1 MLTFCPVKEKQK
13 MDLKHI
19 LTWYLEAGV
28 DECIS
33 EKAPNRLNEKT
44 KPLVQSVQRVVSSK
58 TTRTAD
64 TFVQQ
69 AIQAAKNAQNL
80 SDLDN
85 ALKNFTACGLSK
97 TAAHLLS
104 GIGVPNPRVLCIIEA
119 PRAKDDKTGALLQ
132 DESGQ
137 LLLKMLKAIDLDYTQ
152 ETYVATL
159 APWRTPGDRPLSDTE
174 MEQCLPFLKRRIE
187 LLNPDILILFG
198 SVLSGALLGISSI
211 SKAREKAVDYTSE
224 QMSHAIKAFTT
235 FAPTFLLKSPAQKR
249 KAWEDLQ
256 KIQQYLIGL

>member
-1 MLTFCPVKEKQK
+1 
-13 MDLKHI
+13 MDFKHI

-28 DECIS
+28 DECVGEKASNRLS
-33 EKAPNRLNEKT
+33 EKRKT
-44 KPLVQSVQRVVSSK
+44 FSTSDSADSK
-58 TTRTAD
+58 LTAVRTDD

-69 AIQAAKNAQNL
+69 AVKSAQNAHTIQE
-80 SDLDN
+80 LDN
-85 ALKNFTACGLSK
+85 ALENFTVCGLSK

-104 GIGVPNPRVLCIIEA
+104 GIGVPNPRVLCLIEA
-119 PRAKDDKTGALLQ
+119 PRAGDDKAGALLK

-137 LLLKMLKAIDLDYTQ
+137 LLLKMLKAIDLDYTTD
-152 ETYVATL
+152 TYIAPL
-159 APWRTPGDRPLSDTE
+159 APWRTPGDRPLTDTE

-187 LLNPDILILFG
+187 LLEPDILILFG

-211 SKAREKAVDYTSE
+211 SKAREKGVDYTSD
-224 QMSHAIKAFTT
+224 QMSHSIKAFTT
-235 FAPTFLLKSPAQKR
+235 FAPAFLLKNPLQKR